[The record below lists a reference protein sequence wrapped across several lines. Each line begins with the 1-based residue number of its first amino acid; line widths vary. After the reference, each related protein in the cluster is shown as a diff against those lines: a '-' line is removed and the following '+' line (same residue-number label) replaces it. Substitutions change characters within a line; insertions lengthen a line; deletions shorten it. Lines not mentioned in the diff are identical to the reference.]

1 MRVFE
6 IYTRTGNEP
15 FAEVAISEDT
25 DKFKLGIEIYKVLIK
40 RMPTL
45 NERILYAI
53 AVDNLER
60 ITIDTWNIEDLLRPQ
75 YHIEYTVSRGSEP
88 QMITGIEPED
98 LVSKVN
104 ACMELGYTIE
114 SVKKVS
120 L

>member
-15 FAEVAISEDT
+15 FAEAAISEDT
-25 DKFKLGIEIYKVLIK
+25 DKFKLGIEIYKTLIK
-40 RMPTL
+40 RMPNL

-53 AVDNLER
+53 ASDNLER
-60 ITIDTWNIEDLLRPQ
+60 ITIDTWNIENLLRPQ
-75 YHIEYTVSRGSEP
+75 YHIEYTVSRGSET
-88 QMITGIEPED
+88 QTITGIEPED
-98 LVSKVN
+98 LARKIG

-114 SVKKVS
+114 SVKNVM